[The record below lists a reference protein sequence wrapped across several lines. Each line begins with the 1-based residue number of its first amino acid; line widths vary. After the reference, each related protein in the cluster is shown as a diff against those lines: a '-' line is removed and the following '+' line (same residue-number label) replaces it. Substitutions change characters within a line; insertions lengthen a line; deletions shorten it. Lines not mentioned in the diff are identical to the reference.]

1 MSGPIQ
7 KSIFAEHGFKTVV
20 AHLMEEIQF
29 LYMATAEAKIL
40 PPRCR

>member
-20 AHLMEEIQF
+20 AHLMEEIH
-29 LYMATAEAKIL
+29 L
-40 PPRCR
+40 PHYLLQQ